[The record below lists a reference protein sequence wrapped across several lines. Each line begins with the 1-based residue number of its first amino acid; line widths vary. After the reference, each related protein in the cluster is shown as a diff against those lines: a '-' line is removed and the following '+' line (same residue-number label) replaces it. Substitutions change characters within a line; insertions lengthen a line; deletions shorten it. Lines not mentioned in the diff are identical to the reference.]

1 MNVHQM
7 QVNLLILGL
16 FLAVVPHI
24 SRGFIF
30 ESRNMYAFFKGYFGA
45 MGAIVGV
52 PSGWLLAQDLAK
64 EQLLAGSMFFIG
76 VYFFAA
82 IGFAQAYNAYAAY
95 LAWKRTQ
102 LVKVK
107 NS

>member
-1 MNVHQM
+1 MRGNSMNVHQM

-76 VYFFAA
+76 VYF
-82 IGFAQAYNAYAAY
+82 
-95 LAWKRTQ
+95 LPQ
-102 LVKVK
+102 LVSLRLITHTLLIWPG
-107 NS
+107 NEPNW